1 MTKGRSQ
8 VGHEH
13 ESWSNLTQ
21 WDLVLR
27 QKTNFIQF
35 PFSWISQVKS
45 HSYSPVSGGS
55 CVVWQ
60 SCCECET
67 VAVSLWIRFYQIQS
81 LLSRFLGEN
90 ITTTAITHYLVTAD
104 WCIDKL
110 QPITVFSHL
119 FDKYIWP
126 CASFTF
132 WHNNEIKE
140 EMLLVVC

>member
-8 VGHEH
+8 LGHEH

-45 HSYSPVSGGS
+45 HSLLSSFRCLV

-67 VAVSLWIRFYQIQS
+67 VAVSMWIRFYQIES

-104 WCIDKL
+104 WWIDKWKL
-110 QPITVFSHL
+110 ITAFPHL
-119 FDKYIWP
+119 SDKYIWP
-126 CASFTF
+126 CIP
-132 WHNNEIKE
+132 H
-140 EMLLVVC
+140 LLSDIQIMKLKKKCC